1 MSSTSFQQDQ
11 KKIRILILN
20 PNSSQSMT
28 EGMKKAISSLN
39 LPDTIKIDYY
49 TAPTGPASINDGDDV
64 QKSAQEVLKDL
75 SPNGQNSQLL
85 QSNDAV
91 LVCCFSDHPLVKR
104 LISDFPSIPLSVTG
118 IFEAATLTSLSL
130 LTGPT
135 KKWGIVTTGKFWEDH
150 LITGVHEFLGY
161 AADGEEGYPKNWKF
175 AGVQTTGL
183 NAGDFHGDIPQE
195 EIDDRLVEATKK
207 LLQAGD
213 VECVVMGCAGMA
225 GLEQIIRRTAIEEY
239 GEESGKKVMVVD
251 GVRAGVGLLAE
262 MVKNRRM
269 FTQ

>member
-75 SPNGQNSQLL
+75 SPN
-85 QSNDAV
+85 
-91 LVCCFSDHPLVKR
+91 
-104 LISDFPSIPLSVTG
+104 G

-239 GEESGKKVMVVD
+239 GEERGKKVMVVD

>member
-1 MSSTSFQQDQ
+1 MSSQQE
-11 KKIRILILN
+11 KIRILILN
-20 PNSSQSMT
+20 PNSSKSMT
-28 EGMKKAISSLN
+28 GGMEKSISTLN
-39 LPDTIKIDYY
+39 LPDNIEISYY
-49 TAPTGPASINDGDDV
+49 TAPSDSPASINDGTDV
-64 QKSAQEVLKDL
+64 QTSASVVLNDLGSDPQDLKDYL
-75 SPNGQNSQLL
+75 
-85 QSNDAV
+85 DAV
-91 LVCCFSDHPLVKR
+91 LVCCFSVHPLVPR
-104 LISDFPSIPLSVTG
+104 LSELASSNDFPLSVTG
-118 IFEAATLTSLSL
+118 IFEASVLTSLSL

-135 KKWGIVTTGKFWEDH
+135 KKWGIVTTGKYWEDH
-150 LITGVHEFLGY
+150 LTLGVKDFLGH
-161 AADGEEGYPKNWKF
+161 EGNNEKF

-183 NAGDFHGDIPQE
+183 NAGDFHGDIPKE
-195 EIDDRLVEATKK
+195 VIDAKLVDATKK

-239 GEESGKKVMVVD
+239 GEERGKKVMVVD